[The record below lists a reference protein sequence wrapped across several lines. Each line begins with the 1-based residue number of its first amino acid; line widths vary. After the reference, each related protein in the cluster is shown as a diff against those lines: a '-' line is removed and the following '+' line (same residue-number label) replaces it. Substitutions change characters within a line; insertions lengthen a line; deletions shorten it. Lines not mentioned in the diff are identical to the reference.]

1 MDNQHRVIIV
11 ILSDFIKTCK
21 NIPPAYISESQMAP
35 HIPLTPSE
43 KLNQLYSPCNKTPHI
58 KIATQSLLISSNGG
72 CAGQSMLMWT
82 YDCRLQ
88 ADSSEHAECCLYYI
102 NKCCSWKHFLY
113 TSLLYLIVLAAI
125 HNRLPQLLRGTTTIL
140 HAVVKVYLLLRY
152 EHITKI
158 RIT

>member
-1 MDNQHRVIIV
+1 MAAVLVRG
-11 ILSDFIKTCK
+11 
-21 NIPPAYISESQMAP
+21 ISLE
-35 HIPLTPSE
+35 
-43 KLNQLYSPCNKTPHI
+43 
-58 KIATQSLLISSNGG
+58 
-72 CAGQSMLMWT
+72 T

-88 ADSSEHAECCLYYI
+88 ADSNEHAECCLYYR

-152 EHITKI
+152 EHKTKI